1 MCTSWAGDGGD
12 SRAATPGVGVQ
23 KSKLGRGPSGFNS
36 FTERRG
42 ATTRSFS
49 GSAPSL
55 PHPPP
60 STYTFTGGVGNAAT
74 GRKKLSEAMKIAIE
88 SVSESATPS
97 TPLFR

>member
-55 PHPPP
+55 PQPPP
-60 STYTFTGGVGNAAT
+60 LHLHVYRRRWQRCNW
-74 GRKKLSEAMKIAIE
+74 
-88 SVSESATPS
+88 
-97 TPLFR
+97 